1 MNFVAYH
8 APNTLFKFQR
18 LIDDEVEKV
27 KGFAVDSV
35 APFRERLKI
44 LGRIANME
52 DLPLSAA
59 ERKLMHAYNEKPVLS
74 RPQHDFYTVSLLLNL
89 NKIHLM
95 LLRCNL
101 NSIQ

>member
-1 MNFVAYH
+1 MYQIC
-8 APNTLFKFQR
+8 LFKLQR

-27 KGFAVDSV
+27 KGFPVDTV

-74 RPQHDFYTVSLLLNL
+74 RPQHDFYSVSFSNVISV
-89 NKIHLM
+89 KF
-95 LLRCNL
+95 R
-101 NSIQ
+101 